1 MRIHYF
7 LILIGVIFPSIL
19 SIDAEAETTKFAGQP
34 LNLDGTLFM
43 RARMYDPETGVFLG
57 KDPLGVYSSLNHY
70 AYADSNPI
78 NKIDTN
84 GKVAETVW
92 DVINLGV
99 GVTSLGYNLHEGNYG
114 WAAVDTLGLAY
125 DGFATAVPFLPAG
138 ASAGLKALRAT
149 GSATKALG
157 VGSDVIKVAN
167 KTDELAKQLSVVNG
181 GLAAAQQG
189 KKLHTQI
196 ETLVG
201 TPVLNLSSDSVSHF
215 WGANKASGK
224 MADLTWK
231 GVPELWNDVTTIGQ
245 WGKHIDTY
253 GAGGIGTIYQRG
265 VGVTNILIDGSSYS
279 AKGNTF
285 MGAYALFGQAVAG
298 VLIDKAATLI
308 ESNLA
313 DIKGATYDPVSK
325 QIIFL
330 GSNTT
335 PGVDGIDMDYFYT
348 AVNSVYGSA
357 APPSVSLDAPA
368 SAASLWQDFGDGDG
382 VYEAGEWGG
391 FSLRYNPLWSEQ
403 DTNIKVRIK
412 CTVSGIAYD
421 FGVNFAPQTVDWQ
434 QFPNGEYPMHL
445 VAIDFF
451 GTAPPGIGL
460 WSTPFAELDYG
471 ATNPPNVNTGQTVN
485 GGQDWTYPFQIQNDG
500 MATMTNFS
508 FAVIPDRQHRRFGG
522 RLENTK
528 LGWVLQEADRI
539 MKCLATG
546 KDNITGATYSSA
558 TLPISGYRNLA
569 EINAAG
575 TSVSGNTRVWFLAE
589 EMALKRH
596 SHAASGRATMVFD
609 RSIVGVKTESA
620 LNFQPQSPGV
630 AAFASH
636 LQTNFDAFANR
647 TFAVVSPDD
656 PSGQTIINVKIFKML
671 KDAMQAVSL
680 ARFLRD
686 NNIPL
691 DTWWMNSWQA
701 PVAYSA
707 LSVPT
712 ITNET
717 LGIVL
722 YGGVDNRKVNAYT
735 PSTSAQ
741 SVGMTV
747 ATARPNAA
755 ENPTEDIKQQAW
767 TASTTEGAL
776 KAVAASLK
784 SSGAG
789 QGTINLAETDL
800 SFASPGALP
809 LEFTR
814 YYQSG
819 YTGESDLGPGW
830 RVGRYVLEFEKPSW
844 FDENNMMR
852 FGTQLVA
859 RDDKGDTRLRS
870 GAVRLVDLASGATL
884 DFNSTLT
891 VNYYQ
896 TASGTPAVTL
906 AGLSVEQLPVF
917 NPGQRKDGTVLVQN
931 DDGVLGYGAYLPD
944 GSVLVFDPE
953 GRLEIT
959 QDRHGYGQWYFRDGL
974 ARITS
979 IQDSANRTLAFSYHP
994 TTGKLVSVTGPQ
1006 NERANYNYDVA
1017 GRLEG
1022 VTHQRSGAALA
1033 RYTYNADDQ
1042 LLDVKRMDGTTEVTS
1057 VPDIKGRSDE
1067 RMDERD
1073 NSFDHTYTQNET
1085 TGTRTMQ
1092 VQDEASSLGPSEQI
1106 TDDKGRTTS
1115 VSDPLDNT
1123 TSLGYTGDSRSPN
1136 SVRLPTPNRPAI
1148 TIQRNNK
1155 EQPTVIT
1162 DPAVPGAE
1170 PIGISYNSANRV
1182 TQVTDEAGRAIEADY
1197 DTAQNLKTV
1206 RRFLGATPVEV
1217 DYGYLNGYLRTL
1229 TDPLNKTWTTNRDIY
1244 GRETSIVDPTGI
1256 TLSMAYDSLGR
1267 LWRITDPRL
1276 SSPITYTFDSL
1287 DRILT
1292 ITTPA
1297 GVTTYAYDPIT
1308 KWLASIKDVQNR
1320 TVSFTHDPAN
1330 GDITKSSYTM
1340 ALSGGGTK
1348 TLETNYSFARF
1359 GDLETVAA
1367 PESTPVSFEVDD
1379 LGRNTGSNETD
1390 SGLYDAPRGFV
1401 SNNARDAVWTN
1412 IRNHI
1417 FTWGAP
1423 ESASPVDGYSFAR
1436 NANATETVTTTA
1448 PTSTWNAVGDGLH
1461 TARVRAKNTAGF
1473 WGPEAAFSLKVDG
1486 TVPTIS
1492 NVAAT
1497 PVPIPQSPGVVTLS
1511 ATVSDQGSGLVPGHP
1526 QIRWCVSADASRNWN
1541 SYTSMVPTGGTN
1553 WNMPVSQNGAQA
1565 AGQVFYYEILANDL
1579 AGNSSVNNGSVA
1591 MTYTGGGGAGV
1602 PVMSP
1607 GWMAALAGT
1616 ILLVAGRLLPK
1627 KRIAS

>member
-1 MRIHYF
+1 MT
-7 LILIGVIFPSIL
+7 GVPKGIAVP
-19 SIDAEAETTKFAGQP
+19 TGK
-34 LNLDGTLFM
+34 
-43 RARMYDPETGVFLG
+43 ETGYYNPFSNFDL
-57 KDPLGVYSSLNHY
+57 Y
-70 AYADSNPI
+70 ASN
-78 NKIDTN
+78 D
-84 GKVAETVW
+84 
-92 DVINLGV
+92 
-99 GVTSLGYNLHEGNYG
+99 
-114 WAAVDTLGLAY
+114 
-125 DGFATAVPFLPAG
+125 
-138 ASAGLKALRAT
+138 
-149 GSATKALG
+149 
-157 VGSDVIKVAN
+157 
-167 KTDELAKQLSVVNG
+167 
-181 GLAAAQQG
+181 
-189 KKLHTQI
+189 
-196 ETLVG
+196 
-201 TPVLNLSSDSVSHF
+201 
-215 WGANKASGK
+215 
-224 MADLTWK
+224 
-231 GVPELWNDVTTIGQ
+231 
-245 WGKHIDTY
+245 
-253 GAGGIGTIYQRG
+253 
-265 VGVTNILIDGSSYS
+265 
-279 AKGNTF
+279 
-285 MGAYALFGQAVAG
+285 FGG

-330 GSNTT
+330 GSNAT
-335 PGVDGIDMDYFYT
+335 PGVEGIDMDYFYT

-357 APPSVSLDAPA
+357 APPAISLDAPA
-368 SAASLWQDFGDGDG
+368 AAASLWQDFGDGDG
-382 VYEAGEWGG
+382 VFEANEWGG
-391 FSLRYNPLWSEQ
+391 FSLRYNPLWSLE

-412 CTVSGIAYD
+412 CTVGSTNYD
-421 FGVNFAPQTVDWQ
+421 FSANFQPQTVDWL
-434 QFPNGEYPMHL
+434 QFPNGQFPMHL
-445 VAIDFF
+445 VFIGTS
-451 GTAPPGIGL
+451 GTAPPGIGV
-460 WSTPFAELDYG
+460 WGTPFASLAYG
-471 ATNPPNVNTGQTVN
+471 ATTVPNVNTNQTIN
-485 GGQDWTYPFQIQNDG
+485 GGQDWTYPFQIYNG
-500 MATMTNFS
+500 GTATMTNFS
-508 FAVIPDRQHRRFGG
+508 FAVIPNRQHRRFGG
-522 RLENTK
+522 RLEDTK

-539 MKCLATG
+539 MKCLAIG

-558 TLPISGYRNLA
+558 TIPISGYKNLA

-596 SHAASGRATMVFD
+596 ADAASGRATMVFD

-620 LNFQPQSPGV
+620 LNFQAQSPGV

-647 TFAVVSPDD
+647 TFSVVSPDD

-707 LSVPT
+707 VSVPT

-741 SVGMTV
+741 SVGTTI
-747 ATARPNAA
+747 ATTRPNAA
-755 ENPTEDIKQQAW
+755 VNPTEDIKQQAW
-767 TASTTEGAL
+767 MASTTEGTL

-819 YTGESDLGPGW
+819 YVGASDLGPGW
-830 RVGRYVLEFEKPSW
+830 RVGRYVLEFERPSW
-844 FDENNMMR
+844 SDENNMMR
-852 FGTQLVA
+852 YGTQLVA
-859 RDDKGDTRLRS
+859 RDDRSDTRLRS

-884 DFNSTLT
+884 DFNSTLS
-891 VNYYQ
+891 VSYYQ
-896 TASGTPAVTL
+896 TATGTPAVAL

-931 DDGVLGYGAYLPD
+931 DDGVLGYSAYLPD

-959 QDRHGYGQWYFRDGL
+959 QDRHGYGQWYFRDGQ
-974 ARITS
+974 ARVTT
-979 IQDSANRTLAFSYHP
+979 IQDSANRTLTLAYHP
-994 TTGKLVSVTGPQ
+994 TSGKLTSVTGPQ
-1006 NERANYNYDVA
+1006 NERANYSYNAA
-1017 GRLEG
+1017 GQLEA

-1033 RYTYNADDQ
+1033 RYTYNTDDQ
-1042 LLDVKRMDGTTEVTS
+1042 LLDVKRMDGTTVVTS
-1057 VPDIKGRSDE
+1057 TPDIKGRSDE
-1067 RMDERD
+1067 RMDVRD
-1073 NSFDHTYTQNET
+1073 NNFDYTYTQNET
-1085 TGTRTMQ
+1085 TGTHTTQ
-1092 VQDEASSLGPSEQI
+1092 VQDDASSLGPSEQI

-1115 VSDPLDNT
+1115 VSDPLDNQVV
-1123 TSLGYTGDSRSPN
+1123 LGYTGDSRSPN
-1136 SVRLPTPNRPAI
+1136 SVQLPTPNRPAI
-1148 TIQRNNK
+1148 SIQRNTK
-1155 EQPTVIT
+1155 EQPTIIT
-1162 DPAVPGAE
+1162 DPAVPGAA
-1170 PIGISYNSANRV
+1170 PIQIAYNTANRV

-1197 DTAQNLKTV
+1197 DTEQNLETV

-1217 DYGYLNGYLRTL
+1217 GYGYLNGYLRTL
-1229 TDPLNKTWTTNRDIY
+1229 TDPLDKTWTTNRDTY
-1244 GRETSIVDPTGI
+1244 GRVTSIVDPTNI
-1256 TLSMAYDSLGR
+1256 TLGLEYDPLGR

-1276 SSPITYTFDSL
+1276 SSPITYTFDDL

-1297 GVTTYAYDPIT
+1297 GVTTYAYDPVT
-1308 KWLASIKDVQNR
+1308 KWLSSITDVQNR
-1320 TVSFTHDPAN
+1320 TVNFTHDPAS

-1367 PESTPVSFEVDD
+1367 PESTPVSFDVDD
-1379 LGRNTGSNETD
+1379 LGRGIGSNETD
-1390 SGLYDAPRGFV
+1390 AGLYDSPRGFV
-1401 SNNARDAVWTN
+1401 SNNAQDGIWTN
-1412 IRNHI
+1412 VRNHT

-1423 ESASPVDGYSFAR
+1423 ESASPVDGYSFAKD
-1436 NANATETVTTTA
+1436 ATATETVTTTA
-1448 PTSTWNAVGDGLH
+1448 PTATWNNVGDGQH
-1461 TARVRAKNTAGF
+1461 TARVRAKNTTGF

-1486 TVPTIS
+1486 TFPTIS
-1492 NVAAT
+1492 NITAT
-1497 PVPIPQSPGVVTLS
+1497 PNPIPQSPGVVTIS
-1511 ATVSDQGSGLVPGHP
+1511 ATAYDQESGLVSGYP

-1541 SYTSMVPTGGTN
+1541 SYTSMASTGGTG
-1553 WNMPVSQNGAQA
+1553 WTKAISQNGAQA

-1579 AGNSSVNNGSVA
+1579 AGNSFVSSGSVA
-1591 MTYTGGGGAGV
+1591 MTYTDGGGAGV

-1607 GWMAALAGT
+1607 GWMAALVGM
-1616 ILLVAGRLLPK
+1616 LLWVAGRFLPQK
-1627 KRIAS
+1627 QRRDQPVT